1 MFSASRYP
9 GIRLEAL
16 EGYTEDKRSKRQFLL
31 PYSVLA
37 VAAIIVLLSI
47 FTRHAI
53 HKSAMSLGWFF
64 VGGLCFVV
72 ILGAIALAYRSVP
85 KSTRT
90 GRPMK
95 CYRNL
100 SAPEGVIELLYVDE
114 DSRTFFRNIYAVPE

>member
-72 ILGAIALAYRSVP
+72 ILGAIALAYRS
-85 KSTRT
+85 
-90 GRPMK
+90 
-95 CYRNL
+95 
-100 SAPEGVIELLYVDE
+100 APEGVIELLYVDE

>member
-16 EGYTEDKRSKRQFLL
+16 EGFTEDKRSKRQFLL
-31 PYSVLA
+31 PYSALA

-47 FTRHAI
+47 FTWHAI
-53 HKSAMSLGWFF
+53 FEFPMSLGWFF
-64 VGGLCFVV
+64 AVGVCFVV
-72 ILGAIALAYRSVP
+72 IFGAIAHAYRSVP
-85 KSTRT
+85 NSTRT

-100 SAPEGVIELLYVDE
+100 SAPEGVVELLYVDE
-114 DSRTFFRNIYAVPE
+114 ESRTFFRNVYAVPE